1 MVGVLWMCSGCF
13 RGFIFIFVVNSA
25 NFYKN
30 LEPKS
35 PLTSPRSSQITSKN
49 IRCYF
54 IMGAMYKGM
63 NNDEKRWIVPCR
75 YWFHLS
81 DKHIVYLSFFK
92 RTNFWNASE
101 GWHTNCNMLTLLFN
115 NVKVNFKH
123 VCYVNTLMITNQ
135 TAIWI
140 YLAKHKTKKISIY
153 KTVLTC
159 SWDKQY
165 TIRNSSYQRVGQRNS
180 R

>member
-1 MVGVLWMCSGCF
+1 MFDFGYSFRNDFRLLSVYMTFINRNFLSQTSLTFYSVAKPPLAWNMVGVLWMCSGCF

-30 LEPKS
+30 LELKS
-35 PLTSPRSSQITSKN
+35 PLTSSRSSHITSKN

-81 DKHIVYLSFFK
+81 DKHIIYLSFYK

-101 GWHTNCNMLTLLFN
+101 GFTYWHTNCNMLTLG
-115 NVKVNFKH
+115 
-123 VCYVNTLMITNQ
+123 NTI
-135 TAIWI
+135 
-140 YLAKHKTKKISIY
+140 
-153 KTVLTC
+153 
-159 SWDKQY
+159 
-165 TIRNSSYQRVGQRNS
+165 
-180 R
+180 

>member
-1 MVGVLWMCSGCF
+1 MFDFGCPLYNRVSFKNVFRLLSANMTFFNRNFLSKTSLTFYSVAKPPLAWNMVGVLWMCSGCF

-30 LEPKS
+30 LELKS
-35 PLTSPRSSQITSKN
+35 PLTSSRSSHITSKN

-81 DKHIVYLSFFK
+81 DKHIVYLSFYK

-101 GWHTNCNMLTLLFN
+101 GFTYWHTNCNMLTLR
-115 NVKVNFKH
+115 
-123 VCYVNTLMITNQ
+123 NTI
-135 TAIWI
+135 
-140 YLAKHKTKKISIY
+140 
-153 KTVLTC
+153 
-159 SWDKQY
+159 
-165 TIRNSSYQRVGQRNS
+165 
-180 R
+180 